1 MKKTLLVWLA
11 VSSVSASEQTT
22 AWIFEP
28 IIKEGFSVVPALRQH
43 ILSQDGR
50 IEILRNRAS
59 ERLNQIM
66 FNRALRGIAPYEV
79 QTSRY
84 YQVNLQNTAAT
95 FAIEKESPLY
105 EVKTHY
111 FTLAASAIAAYEM
124 VLIKAKLDS
133 EKVNKFEEDR
143 LRDVCLLSLLLTQ
156 DKDTFEASVRE
167 EAASILHE
175 TDQLWSGSQSK
186 KPSGYA
192 LLKPLL

>member
-1 MKKTLLVWLA
+1 MKKTLLIWLA
-11 VSSVSASEQTT
+11 VSSICASEQTT
-22 AWIFEP
+22 KWVFEP
-28 IIKEGFSVVPALRQH
+28 VIKEGFSMVPALRQH
-43 ILSQDGR
+43 IVSKEGR
-50 IEILRNRAS
+50 IEILRNRAA

-84 YQVNLQNTAAT
+84 YQVNLQNTVAT

-111 FTLAASAIAAYEM
+111 LTLVASAIAAYEM

-133 EKVNKFEEDR
+133 EKVTKFEEDR

-156 DKDTFEASVRE
+156 DKDSFEATVRE

-175 TDQLWSGSQSK
+175 TSQIWQAAQSE
-186 KPSGYA
+186 KPSGYE